1 MEKGRSYARPKSLAD
16 VAAQSG
22 TLAEFGSN
30 LRDWQHEIQRGG
42 IHSRRA
48 FAQRIAVPPELLCMR
63 FEGGDVADAYLA
75 GYAEWL
81 ADEAGIARPDWCS
94 SSQRVAERPW
104 FASPLRGHL
113 LVASP
118 ASFRQRQI
126 FTIPERVFTPRPG
139 RPPVSEAHR
148 REGARLRQKAYRERI
163 AKLVRKARQETLT
176 RSSPAAS

>member
-1 MEKGRSYARPKSLAD
+1 MAKVRSYARPQRLAD
-16 VAAQSG
+16 VAAQSR
-22 TLAEFGSN
+22 TLEEFGRN
-30 LRDWQHEIQRGG
+30 LRDWQHEIQRGR
-42 IHSRRA
+42 IHSRKA
-48 FAQRIAVPPELLCMR
+48 FAQRIAEEPELLRTR

-81 ADEAGIARPDWCS
+81 ADEAGIARPDWCN

-126 FTIPERVFTPRPG
+126 FTIPERVFTPRAG
-139 RPPVSEAHR
+139 RPPASQAHK
-148 REGARLRQKAYRERI
+148 RERARLRQKAYRKRI
-163 AKLVRKARQETLT
+163 AKLVRTARESGL
-176 RSSPAAS
+176 AS

>member
-1 MEKGRSYARPKSLAD
+1 VDNARLYARPQSLAD
-16 VAAQSG
+16 VAAHSG

-30 LRDWQHEIQRGG
+30 LRDWQHEIQRGR
-42 IHSRRA
+42 IHSRNA
-48 FAQRIAVPPELLCMR
+48 FSQRIAEAPELLSPR

-94 SSQRVAERPW
+94 SGQRVAERPW

-126 FTIPERVFTPRPG
+126 FTIPERVFTPRAG
-139 RPPVSEAHR
+139 RPPVSEPR
-148 REGARLRQKAYRERI
+148 KRERARLRQKAYRQRI
-163 AKLVRKARQETLT
+163 AKLVRTARGDAVT
-176 RSSPAAS
+176 R